1 MRAQL
6 FLAALTTVLAV
17 NHPCGSN
24 DPVVAVRFVF
34 DMTDSDHDGVI
45 DFNEGVRL
53 QDVTNPDLPLVWRD
67 WAALCRAVRVSS
79 LYGMDLQAFAKT
91 YLDPR
96 LSQAIG
102 SDVFADRHVICSRH
116 TWLIGPPGSY

>member
-1 MRAQL
+1 MRAL
-6 FLAALTTVLAV
+6 VLVALISVGAV
-17 NHPCGSN
+17 SHPCVSN
-24 DPVVAVRFVF
+24 DPVVVVRFVF
-34 DMTDSDHDGVI
+34 DMTDSDGDGVI
-45 DFNEGVRL
+45 DFNEGARL

-79 LYGMDLQAFAKT
+79 IYGMDLQAFAKT

-96 LSQAIG
+96 LSRAIG
-102 SDVFADRHVICSRH
+102 SDVFVDRHVICNRH